1 MTEVKLPKYR
11 VIRENNYHEFEEKL
25 IALSEM
31 GYILASF
38 NPIHEPTN
46 MEETMFYAVVKIAEN
61 DYSNVE
67 SLRDVAP
74 ELVDDAIHKGG
85 YEIASTSISSK
96 FVRMIRR
103 KKNE

>member
-11 VIRENNYHEFEEKL
+11 VVSAQTESTFEAKINALADVGYTFKAFMESEDLHEL
-25 IALSEM
+25 IAIMS
-31 GYILASF
+31 
-38 NPIHEPTN
+38 
-46 MEETMFYAVVKIAEN
+46 IAEN

-85 YEIASTSISSK
+85 YEIASCSISTK
-96 FVRMIRR
+96 FVRMVRR
-103 KKNE
+103 KKV